1 MNFTSDDFR
10 NAVLN
15 QKIASYEKELID
27 RLRDFSYEG
36 IPLSVVVL
44 CFSICNR
51 NCYPTSIYL
60 TLGMDHFKLVHGD
73 VNIYPKNLEY
83 PNHSWVEK
91 DGFVYD
97 PTDGYKWEKEL
108 YYHVFEPVVVKEYDE
123 ESVQNY
129 SFYQETI
136 QRLGKND
143 FDKDSVALILQYLEL
158 LEAEIPTVNHYFLL
172 EEIEKSRSRYQIT
185 RRYSD
190 QVMKKYREFMEEENK
205 QHKK

>member
-97 PTDGYKWEKEL
+97 PTDSYKWEKEL

>member
-1 MNFTSDDFR
+1 MNFTNNDFKD
-10 NAVLN
+10 AVLN
-15 QKIASYEKELID
+15 KKIVSYEKELID

-60 TLGMDHFKLVHGD
+60 TLGMDRFRLIHGD

-108 YYHVFEPVVVKEYDE
+108 YYRVFEPIVVKEYDE
-123 ESVQNY
+123 ETVQNY
-129 SFYQETI
+129 PFYQETI

-143 FDKDSVALILQYLEL
+143 FDKDAVALILQYLEL
-158 LEAEIPTVNHYFLL
+158 LEGENPSVNHNFLL
-172 EEIEKSRSRYQIT
+172 EEIENFRSKYQIT

-190 QVMKKYREFMEEENK
+190 QVMKKYREFMEKENK
-205 QHKK
+205 QYKK

>member
-1 MNFTSDDFR
+1 MNFTSDDFKD
-10 NAVLN
+10 AVLN

-97 PTDGYKWEKEL
+97 PTDGYKWEKVL